1 MITADLI
8 NFAIAVATT
17 VSVAISLAVAIVTYK
32 SVQAS
37 RAAVEVMREQL
48 EASTRP
54 YILIAPTVRP
64 MSTFVQLRIVNSGTS
79 SARNLRLSLD
89 KDYFFNAE
97 DSPSKNIRKYTA
109 FTHPIYEFPP
119 QAELLFHLGVGHLI
133 FTSDLSPLRFTVTA
147 KYEFAGK
154 NFDEATIVDLQ
165 PYMNSGK
172 PIDPV
177 AERLDQIRE
186 ELKLL
191 RSAVTKHDA

>member
-1 MITADLI
+1 MTTADLI
-8 NFAIAVATT
+8 NLAIAVATT

-37 RAAVEVMREQL
+37 RAAVDVMKEQL

-64 MSTFVQLRIVNSGTS
+64 MSTFVQLRILNSGTS
-79 SARNLRLSLD
+79 SAKNLRLSLD

-97 DSPSKNIRKYTA
+97 NSPAQNIRKFAA
-109 FTHPIYEFPP
+109 FVHPIYEFPP
-119 QAELLFHLGVGHLI
+119 QAELVFHLGVGHRI

-147 KYEFAGK
+147 KYEFGGK
-154 NFDEATIVDLQ
+154 TFDESTIVDLQ

-177 AERLDQIRE
+177 AERLEQIRD
-186 ELKLL
+186 ELKSL
-191 RSAVTKHDA
+191 RGQLPKHDA